1 MPCLILGIS
10 HFIPNTSDNSPAIT
24 ANIGL
29 FSKIPPLPTV
39 ITTTYILKAYYS
51 YFLILFNLQNALQKN
66 K

>member
-10 HFIPNTSDNSPAIT
+10 HFVPNTSDNYPAIA

-29 FSKIPPLPTV
+29 FSKIPTPNC
-39 ITTTYILKAYYS
+39 YHHHGYFKSILFL
-51 YFLILFNLQNALQKN
+51 FLILFNLQNALQKN